1 MSGNSFSQDCPCCQ
15 SKESMSCSNDCRPH
29 EMISGV
35 CLVCGYQYY
44 TELGFVDK
52 ETLDELRKDNEYTP
66 IPITE
71 DMKKNIEEYTKSYN
85 LEKF

>member
-1 MSGNSFSQDCPCCQ
+1 MG
-15 SKESMSCSNDCRPH
+15 
-29 EMISGV
+29 SGV

-52 ETLDELRKDNEYTP
+52 ETLDELQKDNEYTP

-85 LEKF
+85 LEKL

>member
-1 MSGNSFSQDCPCCQ
+1 MSGDSYSQDCPCCQ
-15 SKESMSCSNDCRPH
+15 SKDSMSCANDSRPH
-29 EMISGV
+29 ETVSGV

-52 ETLDELRKDNEYTP
+52 EILEELRKENEYTP

-71 DMKKNIEEYTKSYN
+71 DMKKNIEGYTKSYN
-85 LEKF
+85 LDRR